1 MRLEVAAAKQ
11 RDALRERELELRT
24 PPRSEN
30 SGWAD
35 QQLAALPPP
44 PAPSTD
50 VAVWCR
56 WLRGLPRSV
65 WWLVALAAVQLAV
78 CVAVGTLILCNDCS
92 DLNRSFSLSLYS
104 LARCRLFQESRC
116 RILLFFNL
124 VFWVISDCF
133 CVWTCANMSFYI
145 VSITTLLVNVFDG
158 WCRYL

>member
-1 MRLEVAAAKQ
+1 M
-11 RDALRERELELRT
+11 T
-24 PPRSEN
+24 
-30 SGWAD
+30 
-35 QQLAALPPP
+35 
-44 PAPSTD
+44 T
-50 VAVWCR
+50 
-56 WLRGLPRSV
+56 WLFSLDSNNISISIV
-65 WWLVALAAVQLAV
+65 IVI
-78 CVAVGTLILCNDCS
+78 LINLN
-92 DLNRSFSLSLYS
+92 LNRSLSLSLYS